1 MGLTLNTP
9 DTGGREKLAG
19 IWRQFWKYVVTI
31 LHLSHVFM
39 FGWGVRTRGHLLS
52 PVGVETPAQ
61 PCNDDGGKNLMCPW
75 CGQTRHVF
83 YTWHGTCVT
92 ESNTELMATGLQ
104 MKKMCENSTHGGEG
118 SGPGH
123 FPHFFFK
130 IKLFKMH
137 FKPFQAILDHVF
149 FSTFLGGYPREKF
162 KKKSLK
168 WSKMA

>member
-1 MGLTLNTP
+1 
-9 DTGGREKLAG
+9 
-19 IWRQFWKYVVTI
+19 
-31 LHLSHVFM
+31 
-39 FGWGVRTRGHLLS
+39 
-52 PVGVETPAQ
+52 
-61 PCNDDGGKNLMCPW
+61 MCPW

-104 MKKMCENSTHGGEG
+104 MKKMCENSTLGGEG

-149 FSTFLGGYPREKF
+149 FSTKIFFPRVPPLDFFQNF
-162 KKKSLK
+162 KKFSKIFKSYGNCLILGFVRFFKLFLVFFFLK
-168 WSKMA
+168 IFHIFGHRGGGQTQCGIFHIFFFFFDGFPKWMRW